1 MNSIFEQAPNLI
13 QNIADY
19 LDVPIGKIREMAADG
34 ELSAD
39 VVKAAIFSAAD
50 DINSKFNEMPM
61 TWGQIW
67 QSMQN
72 TALIAFQ
79 PVLQR
84 LNDLANSEAFQT
96 FIQGAIEAMAT
107 LASIVL
113 NIFDLI
119 GTVGGFIADNWSVIS
134 PIIYGVIGA
143 LAVYAA
149 YLGIVK
155 AIEIASAAASMIH
168 SLAMS
173 AKIAVMAA
181 VTGQTMAATA
191 AHNLDL

>member
-1 MNSIFEQAPNLI
+1 
-13 QNIADY
+13 
-19 LDVPIGKIREMAADG
+19 MAADG

-61 TWGQIW
+61 TWGQMW

-96 FIQGAIEAMAT
+96 FIQGAIEAMA
-107 LASIVL
+107 
-113 NIFDLI
+113 
-119 GTVGGFIADNWSVIS
+119 
-134 PIIYGVIGA
+134 IYNGRG
-143 LAVYAA
+143 
-149 YLGIVK
+149 
-155 AIEIASAAASMIH
+155 
-168 SLAMS
+168 
-173 AKIAVMAA
+173 KIKDGCKWNCKKS
-181 VTGQTMAATA
+181 TSGS
-191 AHNLDL
+191 D

>member
-1 MNSIFEQAPNLI
+1 MFQSVRSE
-13 QNIADY
+13 
-19 LDVPIGKIREMAADG
+19 KWAADG

-96 FIQGAIEAMAT
+96 FIQGAIEAGNPCEYP
-107 LASIVL
+107 SEY
-113 NIFDLI
+113 F
-119 GTVGGFIADNWSVIS
+119 
-134 PIIYGVIGA
+134 
-143 LAVYAA
+143 
-149 YLGIVK
+149 
-155 AIEIASAAASMIH
+155 
-168 SLAMS
+168 
-173 AKIAVMAA
+173 
-181 VTGQTMAATA
+181 
-191 AHNLDL
+191 